1 MTLSCLYRHCFTKYV
16 KQVEQTVTNLHIS
29 YTSTQTRSQT
39 SVSDTRKQGDIEPK
53 NHSSPTNPL
62 FLLQDTAMFSFQ
74 PIPNQRD
81 LFNPNQETYKNLAR
95 IEFQESNGSEIK
107 SGNVLEQDNQI
118 DSSDFEYENMLAIM
132 QSCWESAR

>member
-1 MTLSCLYRHCFTKYV
+1 ML
-16 KQVEQTVTNLHIS
+16 
-29 YTSTQTRSQT
+29 
-39 SVSDTRKQGDIEPK
+39 P
-53 NHSSPTNPL
+53 
-62 FLLQDTAMFSFQ
+62 FQ
-74 PIPNQRD
+74 PIPNQPD

-118 DSSDFEYENMLAIM
+118 NYSDFEYENMLAIM